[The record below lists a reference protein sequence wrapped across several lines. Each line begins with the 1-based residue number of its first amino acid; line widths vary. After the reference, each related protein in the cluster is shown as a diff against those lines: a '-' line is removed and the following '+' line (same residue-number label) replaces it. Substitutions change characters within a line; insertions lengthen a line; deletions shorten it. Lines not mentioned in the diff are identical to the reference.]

1 MTQTRTLDWRQLATR
16 LAVFAAVTVLLDLA
30 LGLGLA
36 ALLPRVKTGQHV
48 GVINNAI
55 ESEAEVVIL
64 GSSHAMRSYDDEEL
78 TRLLGV
84 RVHNAG
90 LDGRGVLFARGLL
103 ALISQRHAPSLVVL
117 DVTFSEKE
125 RANAY
130 AFAPYYG
137 RSAIVDAMLTEGDW
151 RERVKLVSRSF
162 RMNSVALA
170 ILANLFGDAP
180 EWGFAPATGQ
190 LSPTARLAD
199 TPERPLAHP
208 EPFVEENLVALVEEA
223 RRSGAQVV
231 FAESPTFGD
240 SRPADV
246 RALYE
251 RVAARAGVPSIRIA
265 REELPGFGPA
275 LFKDRSHLNQR
286 GAEAYTALF
295 GQRLRA
301 QIRIFDSLKP
311 LN

>member
-1 MTQTRTLDWRQLATR
+1 MTQAKPLDWRQLAKR
-16 LAVFAAVTVLLDLA
+16 LAVFAAVVVLLDLA
-30 LGLGLA
+30 IGLGLA
-36 ALLPRVKTGQHV
+36 ALLPRVKTGQQV

-55 ESEAEVVIL
+55 ESEADVVIL
-64 GSSHAMRSYDDEEL
+64 GSSHAMRSYDDEAL

-103 ALISQRHAPSLVVL
+103 ALISQRHPPLLVVL
-117 DVTFSEKE
+117 DVTFSEYE

-137 RSAIVDAMLTEGDW
+137 RSAIVDGLLTDGDW

-162 RMNSVALA
+162 RMNSVGLA
-170 ILANLFGDAP
+170 ILGNLFGGDH
-180 EWGFAPATGQ
+180 EWGFAPASGE
-190 LSPTARLAD
+190 LPPTARVGD

-208 EPFVEENLVALVEEA
+208 LPFVEENLVALVEEA
-223 RRSGAQVV
+223 RRGGAQVV

-251 RVAARAGVPSIRIA
+251 RVAARAGIPFIQIA
-265 REELPGFGPA
+265 SDELPGFGPA
-275 LFKDRSHLNQR
+275 LFMDRSHLNRR

-295 GQRLRA
+295 GARLRS